1 MLVQT
6 EINEI
11 DNILNINDK
20 GLITAFSNSNEEKK
34 KFVYNIAYNMAIKY
48 ETSIAIL
55 NSSINK
61 NNLKEVQKLLRKAS
75 TNVLV
80 NSASSYTLNELIEK
94 CKYVKSNKNIKVII
108 IDEINTITNF
118 EKEQAEIFSKLK
130 ELATTLNICIL
141 VIC

>member
-1 MLVQT
+1 
-6 EINEI
+6 
-11 DNILNINDK
+11 
-20 GLITAFSNSNEEKK
+20 
-34 KFVYNIAYNMAIKY
+34 MAIKY

-94 CKYVKSNKNIKVII
+94 CKYVYSNKNIKVII

-141 VIC
+141 VIY